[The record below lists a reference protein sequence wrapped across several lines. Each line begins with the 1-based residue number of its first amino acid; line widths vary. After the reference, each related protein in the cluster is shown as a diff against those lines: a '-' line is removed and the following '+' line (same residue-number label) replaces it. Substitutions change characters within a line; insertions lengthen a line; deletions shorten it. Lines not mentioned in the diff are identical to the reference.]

1 MKLNSHLRLITKA
14 PVTAQTNFA
23 IKLQGTL
30 DIVDTLLL
38 AQRQSQWKAFFP
50 DGGAE
55 GESGGGTDGGTGGG
69 GVLGGGGD
77 Q

>member
-1 MKLNSHLRLITKA
+1 MSLNSHLRMISKA
-14 PVTAQTNFA
+14 PATAQTNFA

-38 AQRQSQWKAFFP
+38 AQRQTQWKAFFP
-50 DGGAE
+50 SGGAE
-55 GESGGGTDGGTGGG
+55 GTPADTGGTGTTGG
-69 GVLGGGGD
+69 FGGIGG

>member
-1 MKLNSHLRLITKA
+1 MSLNSHLRLITKA
-14 PVTAQTNFA
+14 PTSAQTNFGV
-23 IKLQGTL
+23 KLQGTL

-50 DGGAE
+50 EGGAE
-55 GESGGGTDGGTGGG
+55 GESGGNDDGGG
-69 GVLGGGGD
+69 GGGLFGGGD

>member
-1 MKLNSHLRLITKA
+1 MSLKSHLRLITKSPA
-14 PVTAQTNFA
+14 SAQTNFA

-50 DGGAE
+50 ADGAE
-55 GESGGGTDGGTGGG
+55 GTSGGTGTDTGTDTGGG
-69 GVLGGGGD
+69 GLFG
-77 Q
+77 